1 MDPQQRNAEYY
12 SRNREKVKDRVR
24 RYKQAHPEWKRQLD
38 AGYHARNRGRHNNR
52 DRLRYLSHKREAWEG
67 NLQRKFGISA
77 AEYGRLLAA
86 QGGVCAICTGP
97 VGRRTASRLMVDHNH
112 KTNKVRGL
120 LCQRCNMGIGQFR
133 DDPNLMA
140 RAVEYLTL
148 AEATIILGR
157 AQAPQE

>member
-1 MDPQQRNAEYY
+1 
-12 SRNREKVKDRVR
+12 
-24 RYKQAHPEWKRQLD
+24 
-38 AGYHARNRGRHNNR
+38 
-52 DRLRYLSHKREAWEG
+52 
-67 NLQRKFGISA
+67 
-77 AEYGRLLAA
+77 
-86 QGGVCAICTGP
+86 
-97 VGRRTASRLMVDHNH
+97 MVDHNH